1 MELGLAASLIIQPE
15 PWRVILGHAR
25 AAYPEECCGILLGS
39 PGSDAAPP
47 RTVQLAVPC
56 RNAHQGDRRRRFLID
71 YRDQLAAQKR
81 ARAEGLEILGF
92 FHSHASGPAYFSA
105 TDLAEALPRYSN
117 LVVSYLNGRFQGA
130 ASFRVDAARQHAE
143 PETLKYPDMTAAPIP
158 SF

>member
-1 MELGLAASLIIQPE
+1 MELGVAASLIIQPA
-15 PWRVILGHAR
+15 PWRVILEHAR

-39 PGSDAAPP
+39 PGPEAPP
-47 RTVQLAVPC
+47 PRSVHVAVPC
-56 RNAHQGDRRRRFLID
+56 RNAHPGDRRRRFLID

-92 FHSHASGPAYFSA
+92 FHSHANGPAYFSA

-130 ASFRVDAARQHAE
+130 ASFRVDAARTQAE
-143 PETLKYPDMTAAPIP
+143 LEPLEYPALAA
-158 SF
+158 SLLFF